1 MEAKNIILFKIISG
15 VISDPIVKFT
25 YLFFKMSVSY
35 KNYPDI
41 RSHRFGIMG
50 GHDLFFNVGHTV

>member
-1 MEAKNIILFKIISG
+1 
-15 VISDPIVKFT
+15 
-25 YLFFKMSVSY
+25 VSY

-41 RSHRFGIMG
+41 RSHRFGIME